1 MLYLVPTPIG
11 NLSDI
16 TARALQTLKDVD
28 LILAEDTRNSK
39 PMLKHFGIEKNIQ
52 SFHSNNEHQATNGI
66 IEKLKQGFNIAYITD
81 AGTPGISDPA
91 YLLVHACRAE
101 KIDVIALP
109 GATAFVPALVASGLP
124 TEKFFFQG
132 FLPLKKGRK
141 TQLEFLAELPCTVV
155 IYESPH
161 RLLKFLSECVQHFG
175 GDRPCSAV
183 KEISKIYEKH
193 YRNSLTEVFEEL
205 SALPK
210 IQGEWVLV
218 IDGKKKR

>member
-52 SFHSNNEHQATNGI
+52 SVHSNNEHQATQGI
-66 IEKLKQGFNIAYITD
+66 IEKLKHGLNIAYITD

-101 KIDVIALP
+101 KIEVIALP

-161 RLLKFLSECVQHFG
+161 RLLKFLTECVQHFG

-193 YRNSLTEVFEEL
+193 YRKTLAEVTEEL
-205 SALPK
+205 KLLPK

-218 IDGKKKR
+218 IDGKKK